1 MSKRRA
7 RRVWWLGAGALAA
20 AASMAGCTGRERAAP
35 LPAPAA
41 GRLDEPAVI
50 EIDLSRGLPESA
62 SASLFGPPS
71 GRTHAQLVRSL
82 RELAHAESAKGVL
95 VRLGSARLAF
105 ARAHEIGRILGDVRK
120 AGRPVVCHADEY
132 NNATML
138 LAAAAC
144 SKLWLSPAGQVDTV
158 GIAAQLMFAK
168 GLLDRLNVDVDF
180 LQVGKFKGASE
191 PFTREGAS
199 PEARQSLQSALGGL
213 REAWL
218 SGIVEGRGKQ
228 ELREAVED
236 GPFAPE
242 EAKARGL
249 VDELGDVE
257 AALEDAKKLAG
268 TELSVPRFGGA
279 PRDPSLSRSLVDVF
293 RSISGASTLGA
304 PHVAV
309 VPAIGGITMTASGMP
324 LGSSD
329 GIGERELGR
338 IIARLTKDTSAKAV
352 VLRIDSPGGSAL
364 ASDLLWQKLMR
375 LREEKPLVVSIG
387 GMAASG
393 GYYLACAGTKILAE
407 PTSIIGSIGV
417 VGGKFAVGKA
427 LADIGINA
435 ETVAANPDPTRAA
448 RAAYMSALTPWD
460 EPTRARVLASMEAV
474 YDLFLKR
481 ITAGRNLPL
490 ETIAPSAEGRIF
502 GGVEA
507 QERSLVDELGGL
519 ERAIALAR
527 ELAELPEDAPVEI
540 EQDDGG
546 LLELL
551 AAGDETGEDAAR
563 APDRAALKKRARE
576 AMAGALLPEWLGVAP
591 EIGTFAASMAPLLAG
606 ERALTVLPFA
616 VTLR

>member
-1 MSKRRA
+1 M
-7 RRVWWLGAGALAA
+7 AA
-20 AASMAGCTGRERAAP
+20 CTGRERAAS
-35 LPAPAA
+35 LPAPPA

-71 GRTHAQLVRSL
+71 GRTHAQLVQSL
-82 RELAHAESAKGVL
+82 RALSEAEGAKGFL
-95 VRLGSARLAF
+95 VRLGSARLGF
-105 ARAHEIGRILGDVRK
+105 ARAHEIGRILGDIRT

-138 LAAAAC
+138 LAATAC

-158 GIAAQLMFAK
+158 GIAAQLVFAK
-168 GLLDRLNVDVDF
+168 GLLDKLNVDVDF

-249 VDELGDVE
+249 VDELGDLE
-257 AALEDAKKLAG
+257 AAIEDAKKLSG
-268 TELSVPRFGGA
+268 TEVSVPRFGGT

-293 RSISGASTLGA
+293 RSISGASTLGT

-309 VPAIGGITMTASGMP
+309 VPAIGGITMTARGMP

-338 IIARLTKDTSAKAV
+338 IITRLTKDTSTKAV

-393 GYYLACAGTKILAE
+393 GYYLACAGTKVLAE

-427 LADIGINA
+427 LAEIGINA
-435 ETVAANPDPTRAA
+435 ETVAANPDPERAA

-507 QERSLVDELGGL
+507 QGRSLVDELGGL
-519 ERAIALAR
+519 ERAVALAR
-527 ELAELPEDAPVEI
+527 ELAKLPADAPVEI

-551 AAGDETGEDAAR
+551 AAGDETGENAAR
-563 APDRAALKKRARE
+563 TPDRAALKERARE

-591 EIGTFAASMAPLLAG
+591 EVGTFAAAMAPLLAG

>member
-1 MSKRRA
+1 MRWA
-7 RRVWWLGAGALAA
+7 GAGVLAV
-20 AASMAGCTGRERAAP
+20 AASMAGCTGRERAAS
-35 LPAPAA
+35 LPAPPA

-71 GRTHAQLVRSL
+71 GRTHAQLVQSL
-82 RELAHAESAKGVL
+82 RALSEAEGAKGFL
-95 VRLGSARLAF
+95 VRLGSARLGF
-105 ARAHEIGRILGDVRK
+105 ARAHEIGRILGDIRA

-158 GIAAQLMFAK
+158 GIAAQLVFAK
-168 GLLDRLNVDVDF
+168 GLLDKLNVDVDF

-242 EAKARGL
+242 DAKARGL
-249 VDELGDVE
+249 VDELGDLE
-257 AALEDAKKLAG
+257 AAIEDAKKLSG
-268 TELSVPRFGGA
+268 TEVSVPRFGGA

-293 RSISGASTLGA
+293 RSISGASTLGT

-309 VPAIGGITMTASGMP
+309 VPAIGGITMTARGMP

-338 IIARLTKDTSAKAV
+338 IITRLTKDTSTKAV

-393 GYYLACAGTKILAE
+393 GYYLACAGTKVLAE

-427 LADIGINA
+427 LAEIGINA
-435 ETVAANPDPTRAA
+435 ETVAANPDPERAA

-507 QERSLVDELGGL
+507 QGRSLVDELGGL
-519 ERAIALAR
+519 ERAVALAR
-527 ELAELPEDAPVEI
+527 ELAKLPADAPVEI

-551 AAGDETGEDAAR
+551 AGGDETGESAAR
-563 APDRAALKKRARE
+563 TPDRAALKERARE

-591 EIGTFAASMAPLLAG
+591 EVGTFAAAMAPLLAG